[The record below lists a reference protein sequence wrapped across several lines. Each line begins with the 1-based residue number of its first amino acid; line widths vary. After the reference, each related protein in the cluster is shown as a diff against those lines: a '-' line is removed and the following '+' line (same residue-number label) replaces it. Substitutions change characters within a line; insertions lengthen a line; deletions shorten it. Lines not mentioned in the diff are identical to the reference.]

1 MATKKAKAKRG
12 AAQADPN
19 AVILAELTRL
29 GLGHDGYIDPEVV
42 VEAAAHPD
50 NPMHRFFTWDDTE
63 AARRYRLA
71 QAGQLVRRV
80 TLTILRPAPADPKRM
95 EVRKVRA
102 VQSSPLDRQ
111 PRGNEGH
118 TGSYMRVENL
128 MADPARRKA
137 MVAQTIVE
145 LEGIRRRRQEL
156 TELAEVWAAIDR
168 AAVPPE

>member
-1 MATKKAKAKRG
+1 MAKAKTRG
-12 AAQADPN
+12 VKTDPN

-50 NPMHRFFTWDDTE
+50 SPMHRYFTWDDTE
-63 AARRYRLA
+63 AARRYRIA

-80 TLTILRPAPADPKRM
+80 TLTILRPAPAGGPV
-95 EVRKVRA
+95 EVRRVRA

-111 PRGNEGH
+111 PRGTEGH

-145 LEGIRRRRQEL
+145 LEGIRKRRREL

-168 AAVPPE
+168 AAEQPPAD